1 MSGVKSKSQVLDEK
15 HTGNVNVALDFTIDI
30 DGDLLAV
37 TTSGF
42 DENVDE
48 AVDYG
53 QSVISSC
60 VENQCRKIL
69 VNESEMTAVLDKV
82 SQYEMVQ
89 HLLSLVPYDLSI
101 AFVVNEDNFEDTSF
115 GVLVA
120 ENRGM
125 NIKAFLL
132 VDEAREW
139 LQQQDT

>member
-1 MSGVKSKSQVLDEK
+1 M
-15 HTGNVNVALDFTIDI
+15 ALDFTIDI

-48 AVDYG
+48 AVAYG
-53 QSVISSC
+53 QSVISRC

-69 VNESEMTAVLDKV
+69 VNESKMTAVLDKV

-89 HLLSLVPYDLSI
+89 HLVSLVPYDLSI

-120 ENRGM
+120 ENRGV

>member
-1 MSGVKSKSQVLDEK
+1 M
-15 HTGNVNVALDFTIDI
+15 ALDYTIDI
-30 DGDLLAV
+30 DGDLLTV

-48 AVDYG
+48 AVAYG
-53 QSVISSC
+53 QSVISRC
-60 VENQCRKIL
+60 VESQCRKIL

-82 SQYEMVQ
+82 SQYEMVRQ
-89 HLLSLVPYDLSI
+89 LVSLVPYDLFV

-132 VDEAREW
+132 LDEAREW
-139 LQQQDT
+139 LQQHK

>member
-15 HTGNVNVALDFTIDI
+15 HTGNVTMALDFTIDI
-30 DGDLLAV
+30 DGDLLTV

-48 AVDYG
+48 AVAYG

-69 VNESEMTAVLDKV
+69 VNESEMTAALDKV

-89 HLLSLVPYDLSI
+89 QLVSLVPYDLFV

-125 NIKAFLL
+125 HIKAFLQM
-132 VDEAREW
+132 DEAREW
-139 LQQQDT
+139 LQQHK